1 MTGMPGQHG
10 LIGRAAGIISGLAAE
25 LAVIKNAL
33 EEQAYA
39 VSRYGVNIGTD
50 GRPPP
55 VTGGPAADAATAS
68 ERYWALAYRQL
79 YDQAMAAAHQ
89 AKQQATRQLME
100 LYTTVEPPRQALDTQ
115 TATSRESLPMSYPQ
129 PGVRAGRPAAPW

>member
-79 YDQAMAAAHQ
+79 YDQAM
-89 AKQQATRQLME
+89 QQATRQLME

-115 TATSRESLPMSYPQ
+115 TATSRESLPMSYP
-129 PGVRAGRPAAPW
+129 